1 MINNVELKDIINFNK
16 LGLLINSN
24 FENLFKLEYL
34 LKSKYDYV
42 YGYYDNNNLVAFIHV
57 QRLFEILDVINIVVD
72 EKYRRKGIA
81 SKLINKCVDNFNEVD
96 SIMLEVNE
104 NNINAIELYKKNK
117 FEVINIRKKYYGDSD
132 AYIMKR
138 DVKNERC

>member
-1 MINNVELKDIINFNK
+1 MINNVELKDIDNFNK
-16 LGLLINSN
+16 LGLLINRN
-24 FENLFKLEYL
+24 FDNLFKLEDL
-34 LKSKYDYV
+34 INSKYDYV
-42 YGYYDNNNLVAFIHV
+42 YGYYVNDNLVAFIHV
-57 QRLFEILDVINIVVD
+57 QTLFEILDIVNIVVD
-72 EKYRRKGIA
+72 EKYRREGIA
-81 SKLINKCVDNFNEVD
+81 SKLIDKCVNDFNDVD

-104 NNINAIELYKKNK
+104 HNNNAIELYKKNK